1 MTNSTRVPN
10 RLINEKSPYLL
21 QHAYNPVDWY
31 PWGEKAFEKA
41 KREDK
46 PVFLSIG
53 YSTCHWCHIMEQESF
68 EDEQVAAILN
78 NGYISIKV
86 DREERP
92 DIDAVYMQVCQM
104 YTGQGGWPLTIIM
117 TPEQKPFF
125 AGTYFPKESKY
136 NRPGL
141 IHLLTA
147 LLEKWRLDK
156 ELLIDS
162 SNEITTL
169 LQNEEK
175 TQGTLSEDLL
185 SQAIQ
190 QFKYTFDEQY
200 GGFGKAP
207 KFPTPHN
214 LFFLLRFAYEKK
226 DNDVLL
232 MVEKTLESM
241 YCGGIYDHIGFGFSR
256 YSTDEKWLIPH
267 FEKMLYDN
275 ALLILLYA
283 EAFRITKN
291 SLFETASHQ
300 TISYVME
307 ELYHTG
313 GGFYCAQDADS
324 DGEEGKYYAFT
335 PDEII
340 EVLGIVDGARFNEYF
355 NISSQGNFEGKSIPN
370 LLNSNFKKTLGN
382 LPTILEKLKQYRK
395 KRTKLHLD
403 DKIITSWN
411 SLMIVALSKAY
422 EVFHIENYLKIAE
435 GTITFIETTLTDED
449 NRIYVRFRD
458 GHTKG
463 KGHLDDYA
471 FTIWAYI
478 SLYQAS
484 YNTRYLKKALAL
496 THTMDDLFGDKDNGG
511 FFLYGNDDEQL
522 IARPKEVY
530 DGAIPSGNS
539 VAGYCFVLL
548 SRLTGQKAINDLAD
562 RQLSFL
568 AGKIQEHP
576 FAHCFSLM
584 AAQFVLYPSKEIVC
598 VINEEKDI
606 SSVKDIL
613 HDIIPYQITILVK
626 VGDNLDEI
634 APFVSEFKTINN
646 QPTYYVCENNSCSTP
661 KNTIP
666 SSLLPRAI
674 DKVQE

>member
-1 MTNSTRVPN
+1 
-10 RLINEKSPYLL
+10 
-21 QHAYNPVDWY
+21 
-31 PWGEKAFEKA
+31 
-41 KREDK
+41 
-46 PVFLSIG
+46 
-53 YSTCHWCHIMEQESF
+53 MEQESF
-68 EDEQVAAILN
+68 EDEQVAVILN

-125 AGTYFPKESKY
+125 AGTYFPKENKLGRS
-136 NRPGL
+136 GL
-141 IHLLTA
+141 IHILTV
-147 LLEKWRLDK
+147 LLEKWNLDRK
-156 ELLIDS
+156 LVIDS
-162 SNEITTL
+162 SNEITMML
-169 LQNEEK
+169 LQNDKK
-175 TQGTLSEDLL
+175 TQGILSENILN
-185 SQAIQ
+185 QAIR
-190 QFKYTFDEQY
+190 QFKNTFDEQY
-200 GGFGKAP
+200 GGFGQAP

-214 LFFLLRFAYEKK
+214 LLFLLRHAYEKK
-226 DNDVLL
+226 DKDALL
-232 MVEKTLESM
+232 MVNTTLESM

-275 ALLILLYA
+275 ALLILLYT

-291 SLFETASHQ
+291 TLFETASHQ
-300 TISYVME
+300 IISYIME
-307 ELYHTG
+307 ELYHIG

-335 PDEII
+335 PNEII
-340 EVLGIVDGARFNEYF
+340 EVLGAIDGARFNEYF
-355 NISSQGNFEGKSIPN
+355 NISTQGNFEGKSIPN
-370 LLNSNFKKTLGN
+370 LRNSNFKNAVRN

-395 KRTKLHLD
+395 QRTKLHLD

-411 SLMIVALSKAY
+411 ALMIVALSKAY
-422 EVFHIENYLKIAE
+422 EVFHMEKYLKIAE
-435 GTITFIETTLTDED
+435 ETIMFIETTLTDE
-449 NRIYVRFRD
+449 NKRLNVRFCD

-496 THTMDDLFGDKDNGG
+496 THVMDDLFGDKNNGG
-511 FFLYGNDDEQL
+511 YFLYGNDDEQL

-548 SRLTGQKAINDLAD
+548 SRLTEQKPIKDLAD

-584 AAQFVLYPSKEIVC
+584 TAQIVLYPSKEIVC

-613 HDIIPYQITILVK
+613 HSIIPYQVSILVK
-626 VGDNLDEI
+626 AGNNLDEI
-634 APFVSEFKTINN
+634 APFVSKFKTINN
-646 QPTYYVCENNSCSTP
+646 QPTYYVCENNTCSTP
-661 KNTIP
+661 SNTIP
-666 SSLLPRAI
+666 SSLFLNI
-674 DKVQE
+674 I